1 MLDDRGNTAVYL
13 LYAYTRI
20 RYFKTDL
27 TSFINWFYRS
37 IIRVSGVSDSDLKEA
52 AVTTPIGL
60 SHEKELKLAKC
71 IVRFPEVLADVMTN
85 LYPHT
90 LCDYLYELC
99 TTMTEFYDAC
109 YCVEKDTETEAIIRV
124 DMSRILLCEATR
136 MVLHQAFNILG
147 IDPVEKM

>member
-1 MLDDRGNTAVYL
+1 M
-13 LYAYTRI
+13 
-20 RYFKTDL
+20 

-52 AVTTPIGL
+52 AVTIPIGL

-71 IVRFPEVLADVMTN
+71 IVRFPEVLADVITN

-109 YCVEKDTETEAIIRV
+109 YCVEKDAETGAVIKV

-136 MVLHQAFNILG
+136 MVLHQAFYILG
-147 IDPVEKM
+147 INPVERM

>member
-20 RYFKTDL
+20 RYFKTGL

-109 YCVEKDTETEAIIRV
+109 YCVEKDTETGAIIRV

-136 MVLHQAFNILG
+136 MVLHQAFYILG